1 MKQVSI
7 DPQNLPQ
14 ELCAGVQ
21 ELCAHEGF
29 CQSETGVRILA
40 ARGQKFCAR
49 SDGRTLQVE
58 YTAPCQFFRAL
69 SYLKT
74 SACFSIARAPAFEH
88 NGAMIDCSRN
98 AVPTVEA
105 VEGILRKM
113 ALMGLDTLML
123 YTEDTYEIP
132 EYPYFG
138 YLRGRFSPAELRRLD
153 RYALGLGVELVPCI
167 QTLAHL
173 ERALHWTQV
182 DPDLRDTNDILMVGE
197 EKTYELIDR
206 MFGAL
211 HGCFTTKRIH
221 IGMDEAFLLGHGNFR
236 FKNKIVPPHE
246 LMARHLSRVCE
257 IARRYGMQPMIWSD
271 MYLRAASP
279 SGLYYDVPETI
290 PPAILDAAP
299 PDVPLV
305 YWDYS
310 HNEYDD
316 YARLIRAHR
325 QFRSEILFAG
335 GLWTWVGPAP
345 CYSKMRTASASALR
359 ACEDYGIRSV
369 FATAWGDNGGETSP
383 LAALYG
389 MQLYAEYDYAADISQ
404 AWLAERFAACTG
416 ENPDAFAALD
426 AFNTVEGIQARK
438 TPPYPANSAKFL
450 LYQDPLVPLFA
461 ADTAHLTL
469 SGHYDALCEFY
480 AGISSDTPCF
490 EAMYRFY
497 EQLARLLAVKCRW
510 HEQAPAGTPQTAKA
524 LAALAVRCAQE
535 ARACKTAWETLWM
548 STNKPYGFEILD
560 LRMSALAGRFET
572 AARQMEKLARGE
584 ENSLETLFC
593 PKLRCLSDD
602 EGKFNICVSWSDCVS
617 ACNV

>member
-1 MKQVSI
+1 MKNVPIVPESI
-7 DPQNLPQ
+7 PQ
-14 ELCAGVQ
+14 ELQQGMQ

-29 CQSETGVRILA
+29 CPAETGVRILA
-40 ARGQKFCAR
+40 KRGQAFFAEA
-49 SDGRTLQVE
+49 DGETLRVE

-74 SACFSIARAPAFEH
+74 SARFTLRRPPAFEH
-88 NGAMIDCSRN
+88 NGAMLDCSRN

-105 VEGILRKM
+105 VQRILRKM

-138 YLRGRFSPAELRRLD
+138 YLRGRYCADELRSLD
-153 RYALGLGVELVPCI
+153 RYAAQLGIELVPCI

-206 MFGAL
+206 MFCAL
-211 HGCFTTKRIH
+211 HDCFTTKRIH
-221 IGMDEAFLLGHGNFR
+221 IGMDEAFMLGHGNFR

-257 IARRYGMQPMIWSD
+257 IAHKYGMQPMIWSD

-290 PPAILDAAP
+290 PQAILDAAP
-299 PDVPLV
+299 PDVPLI

-359 ACEDYGIRSV
+359 ACEENGIRSV
-369 FATAWGDNGGETSP
+369 LATAWGDNGGETNV

-389 MQLYAEYDYAADISQ
+389 MQLYAEYDYTGSMDE

-416 ENPDAFAALD
+416 EDPAAFATLD
-426 AFNTVEGIQARK
+426 AFNTVPGVTACK

-461 ADTAHLTL
+461 KDTAQLTL
-469 SGHYDALCEFY
+469 SGHYEALAEFY
-480 AGISSDTPCF
+480 AKDTSECPCF

-510 HEQAPAGTPQTAKA
+510 HEQAPAAVPENAEAFAA
-524 LAALAVRCAQE
+524 LAAQCADE
-535 ARACKTAWETLWM
+535 TRALKTAWETLWT
-548 STNKPYGFEILD
+548 STNKPYGFEVLD
-560 LRMSALAGRFET
+560 MRMSALAGRFET
-572 AARQMEKLARGE
+572 AARQMQKLARGE
-584 ENSLETLFC
+584 ANTLETLFC
-593 PKLRCLSDD
+593 PKLRCLSDE